1 MTMTVEELTQRIRN
15 VPDFPQP
22 GIQFKDITTLLGDG
36 PAFRSVIDLLLARYR
51 DAGLDAVVAVE
62 SRGFLLGAPLAYLLG
77 VGVVL
82 VRKAG
87 KLPAETYQVDYS
99 LEYGTNSLQIHRDA
113 LRPGMRVLVIDDLL
127 ATGGTIGAACS
138 LVEQTG
144 GVVHE
149 VAFLIELSFLRGR
162 EKLANYSV
170 FSLIDFAD

>member
-22 GIQFKDITTLLGDG
+22 GIQFKDITTLLVDG
-36 PAFRSVIDLLLARYR
+36 PAFRGAIDHLVARYQG
-51 DAGLDAVVAVE
+51 APLDAIVAVE

-77 VGVVL
+77 IGVVL
-82 VRKAG
+82 VRKPG

-99 LEYGTNSLQIHRDA
+99 LEYGTNSLQIHQDA
-113 LRPGMRVLVIDDLL
+113 LQPGMRVLIIDDLL
-127 ATGGTIGAACS
+127 ATGGTIAAACS

-144 GVVHE
+144 GIVHE
-149 VAFLIELSFLRGR
+149 VAFLIELSFLHGR
-162 EKLANYSV
+162 DKLTNYSV